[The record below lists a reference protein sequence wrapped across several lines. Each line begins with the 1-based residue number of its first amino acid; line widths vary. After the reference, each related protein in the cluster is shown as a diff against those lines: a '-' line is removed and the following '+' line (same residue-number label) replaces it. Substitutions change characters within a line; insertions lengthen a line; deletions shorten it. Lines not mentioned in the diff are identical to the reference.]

1 MHFDQFQHG
10 SMVSTEYFQNSIIG
24 TFNRMFG
31 EVSNEVEYFP
41 GAVTNIQ
48 NIQYN
53 SFLNGIFEENTRRTF
68 TYFRSTL

>member
-1 MHFDQFQHG
+1 
-10 SMVSTEYFQNSIIG
+10 
-24 TFNRMFG
+24 MFG

-53 SFLNGIFEENTRRTF
+53 SFLNGIFEKKYSKNLHVLSF
-68 TYFRSTL
+68 HSMIHDSTEAHDFIQFIFVR

>member
-1 MHFDQFQHG
+1 
-10 SMVSTEYFQNSIIG
+10 
-24 TFNRMFG
+24 MFG

-41 GAVTNIQ
+41 GAVTNIR
-48 NIQYN
+48 NVQYN